1 MSSSYRLRNW
11 SEYEH
16 ALEQRGSLT
25 LLLPENTLRAW
36 GAAAGAAAQR
46 RPAARRMRSRGRPQ
60 VYPDAAI
67 TSLLTLQTLFHL
79 GLRETVGL
87 MRSLFALLHLDIPV
101 PDHTTLARR
110 RARLTLGLPVSVA
123 REPLHLVVDSTGL
136 ALRSEGS
143 WQLHR
148 CGNASGADRRVVWK
162 RHYRR
167 IHLGVD
173 EATGELRALGV
184 SSMSVTDGD
193 MLPAL
198 LAAVTAPLKQVT
210 ADGNY
215 DEWKCYAAVAQRPE
229 HPRAVIPPP
238 RLGKR
243 PGHPRIRQH
252 GNCRAPPLDRD
263 EHIRRIR
270 RVGRTRWKQECAY
283 HRRSLA
289 ETFISRD
296 KRLFGDRLTSH
307 SFASQCTEVF
317 LRGALLNQFLWL
329 GRPDSY
335 RAA

>member
-11 SEYEH
+11 SQYEH

-36 GAAAGAAAQR
+36 SAAAGAAAKR
-46 RPAARRMRSRGRPQ
+46 RGRSGARHRGRPRT
-60 VYPDAAI
+60 YSDEAI
-67 TSLLTLQTLFHL
+67 TSLLTLQMVFHL

-87 MRSLFALLHLDIPV
+87 ARSLFARLQLDIPV

-110 RARLTLGLPVSVA
+110 RARLRLGLPVSRRPA
-123 REPLHLVVDSTGL
+123 PLHLVVDSTGL
-136 ALRSEGS
+136 ALRQEGH

-148 CGNASGADRRVVWK
+148 TTGQQAPRLTWK
-162 RHYRR
+162 CHYRR

-193 MLPAL
+193 MFPAL
-198 LAAVTAPLKQVT
+198 LAAVSAPLTQVT
-210 ADGNY
+210 ADGGY
-215 DEWKCYAAVAQRPE
+215 DEWKCYAAVAARPE
-229 HPRAVIPPP
+229 RPRAVFPPP
-238 RLGKR
+238 RFGRR
-243 PGHPRIRQH
+243 PHHPRIRQH

-270 RVGRTRWKQECAY
+270 HVGRKRWKVESGY

-307 SFASQCTEVF
+307 SFDSQCTEVF

-329 GRPDSY
+329 GRPDAY
-335 RAA
+335 RVA

>member
-11 SEYEH
+11 SKYDT
-16 ALEQRGSLT
+16 ALEQRGSLA
-25 LLLPENTLRAW
+25 LLLPEQTLRAW
-36 GAAAGAAAQR
+36 SAVAGAAATPGR
-46 RPAARRMRSRGRPQ
+46 RTGPRRRGRPPC
-60 VYPDAAI
+60 YSDAAI
-67 TSLLTLQTLFHL
+67 TSLLTLQALFHL

-87 MRSLFALLHLDIPV
+87 ARSLFALLQLKLPV

-110 RARLTLGLPVSVA
+110 RRQLQLGLPVSTPRA
-123 REPLHLVVDSTGL
+123 PLHLVIDSTGL
-136 ALRSEGS
+136 ALRQEGH

-148 CGNASGADRRVVWK
+148 TGPHGPLRLTWK
-162 RHYRR
+162 CHYRR
-167 IHLGVD
+167 IHLAVD

-198 LAAVTAPLKQVT
+198 VAAVSAPLSQVT
-210 ADGNY
+210 ADGAY
-215 DEWKCYAAVAQRPE
+215 DEWKCYAAVAARPE
-229 HPRAVIPPP
+229 HPRAVFPPP
-238 RLGKR
+238 RLGRR
-243 PGHPRIRQH
+243 PHHPRIRQH
-252 GNCRAPPLDRD
+252 GNSRAPPLDRD
-263 EHIRRIR
+263 EHIRQIR
-270 RVGRTRWKQECAY
+270 RVGRARWKVACGY

-289 ETFISRD
+289 ETFISRA

-335 RAA
+335 RVA

>member
-11 SEYEH
+11 SEYEL
-16 ALEQRGSLT
+16 ALEQRGSLS
-25 LLLPENTLRAW
+25 LLIPENTLRAW
-36 GAAAGAAAQR
+36 SAAAGAAA
-46 RPAARRMRSRGRPQ
+46 RPACGRRRGRPCT
-60 VYPDAAI
+60 YSDAAI
-67 TSLLTLQTLFHL
+67 TSLLTLQLLFHL

-87 MRSLFALLHLDIPV
+87 ARSLFARLHLDIPV

-110 RARLTLGLPVSVA
+110 RARLHLGLPVSRPTA
-123 REPLHLVVDSTGL
+123 PIHLVVDSTGL
-136 ALRSEGS
+136 ALRQEGH

-148 CGNASGADRRVVWK
+148 APGQDRARLTWK
-162 RHYRR
+162 CHYRR

-193 MLPAL
+193 MLPL
-198 LAAVTAPLKQVT
+198 LLPAVSAPLTQVT

-215 DEWKCYAAVAQRPE
+215 DEWKCYDAVARRPE
-229 HPRAVIPPP
+229 HPRAVFPPP
-238 RLGKR
+238 RFGKR

-252 GNCRAPPLDRD
+252 GNSRAPPLDRD
-263 EHIRRIR
+263 EHIRSIR
-270 RVGRTRWKQECAY
+270 RLGRKRWKEACDY
-283 HRRSLA
+283 HRRSRA

-307 SFASQCTEVF
+307 SFDSQCIEVF

-329 GRPDSY
+329 GQPDSY
-335 RAA
+335 RVA